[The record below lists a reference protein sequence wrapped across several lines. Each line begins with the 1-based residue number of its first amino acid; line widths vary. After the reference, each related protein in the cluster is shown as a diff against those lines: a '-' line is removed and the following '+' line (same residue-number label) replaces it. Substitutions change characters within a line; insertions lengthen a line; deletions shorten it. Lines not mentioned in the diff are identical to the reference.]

1 MTNGGKKK
9 MTEVEYRHLTLDEAA
24 EILAE
29 KEDTLILCHA
39 RPDGDA
45 LGSSF
50 ALKIMLET
58 LGMRAHVACENEVP
72 HRLQFVKCGED
83 STLAENIPQDF
94 DGARV
99 VTVDTA
105 SPSQLGKLAD
115 KYAGRTALM
124 LDHHGVGERYA
135 DGFINPRAAAAG
147 EIIFGISEILIKK
160 GLITGLPNGFYERVY
175 AAISSDTGCF
185 KYSSVTPETHRIAA
199 KIIEKGIDCAEV
211 NHKLYDGKPY
221 ELLKAEKVGF
231 DCLSFYDGGKIAIIE
246 FPYEIKERYGF
257 ADENLETLVDV
268 ARCVEGVSVGAV
280 VKQAEKGGV
289 FRASLRSNEN
299 VDVAKICSVFGGGGH
314 VKAAGCSIEASSCSA
329 AAKML
334 LSEIRKA
341 MSAPQSDL

>member
-1 MTNGGKKK
+1 
-9 MTEVEYRHLTLDEAA
+9 MTEPEYRHLSIGEAA
-24 EILAE
+24 EILAK

-39 RPDGDA
+39 RPDCDA

-50 ALKIMLET
+50 ALKMLLEA
-58 LGMRAHVACENEVP
+58 LGMRAYVACENEVP
-72 HRLQFVKCGED
+72 HRLQFVKWGEE

-94 DGARV
+94 ADARV

-105 SPSQLGKLAD
+105 SPSQLGKLSD
-115 KYAGRTALM
+115 EYARRTALM
-124 LDHHGVGERYA
+124 LDHHGVGTQYA
-135 DGFINPRAAAAG
+135 DGFINPKAAATG
-147 EIIFGISEILIKK
+147 EIIFGISEILLKNGI
-160 GLITGLPNGFYERVY
+160 ITELPNGFYERVY

-199 KIIEKGIDCAEV
+199 KIIERGVDCAEV

-221 ELLKAEKVGF
+221 ELLRAEKVGF
-231 DCLSFYDGGKIAIIE
+231 DCLHFYDDGRIAIIE
-246 FPYEIKERYGF
+246 FPYEIKEKYGF

-280 VKQAEKGGV
+280 VKQSEKGGI

-299 VDVAKICSVFGGGGH
+299 VDVAKICAVFGGGGH

-329 AAKML
+329 AAEML

-341 MSAPQSDL
+341 MSAMQN